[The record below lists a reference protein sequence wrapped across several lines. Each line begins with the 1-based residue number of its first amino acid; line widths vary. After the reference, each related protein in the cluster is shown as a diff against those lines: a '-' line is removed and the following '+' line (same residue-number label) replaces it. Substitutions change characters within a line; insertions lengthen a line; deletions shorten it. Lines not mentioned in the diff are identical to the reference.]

1 MAPSTKPVN
10 PIPQSAR
17 KLLLLRLPQQLP
29 GTIASSHVVLAD
41 ATDDNNDWVQQQQEQ
56 DQLQEQLALQ
66 EMVQSEQAAEQQ
78 NEMAQQEAQQA
89 IGEIPVVTAKG
100 ERIPLARLADVRWRT
115 PGETGYYQPIVTGR
129 LH

>member
-1 MAPSTKPVN
+1 MSTQSSRWMTAMRTVLLAAPAVVAALAVGAGVALQHHT
-10 PIPQSAR
+10 
-17 KLLLLRLPQQLP
+17 PQQLP

-89 IGEIPVVTAKG
+89 EQQGMMVEQQAN
-100 ERIPLARLADVRWRT
+100 
-115 PGETGYYQPIVTGR
+115 Q
-129 LH
+129 

>member
-1 MAPSTKPVN
+1 MTAMRTALLAAPAVVAVLAVGAGAALQHHT
-10 PIPQSAR
+10 
-17 KLLLLRLPQQLP
+17 PQQLP
-29 GTIASSHVVLAD
+29 GTIARSHVVLAD

-89 IGEIPVVTAKG
+89 EQQGMMVEQQAN
-100 ERIPLARLADVRWRT
+100 
-115 PGETGYYQPIVTGR
+115 Q
-129 LH
+129 